1 MELRHLTYF
10 VTVAAECNFTRAA
23 ERLNVAQPPLSR
35 QIRELERELGVALFD
50 RDCRPIRL
58 TEAGRLFYE
67 RAVQILADVEQMRAT
82 MGRFSTAGRKQF
94 VVGSGGAAIYGRLPQ
109 LIRQFR
115 EACPHIDVRLVE
127 LTTLEQISALKEK
140 RIDAGIGRIQIDDP
154 AISRRM
160 LHLEP
165 LVVAVPSGHRLT
177 LCGSPIKLSALA
189 NEILIL
195 YPSHPRPSFVDQALV
210 LSRDHGLNPALVHE
224 VRELQTALS
233 LVAAQGGLC
242 ILPASIKN
250 MRREGVD
257 YLDLADP
264 HAVAPLIVSW
274 RTADAS
280 DELAQFLQIS
290 MRLYAEAQSPIESHL
305 HPLV

>member
-1 MELRHLTYF
+1 MELRHLVYF
-10 VTVAAECNFTRAA
+10 ATVAAECNFTRAA

-35 QIRELERELGVALFD
+35 QIRELENELGVSLFD

-58 TEAGRLFYE
+58 TEAGRLFHE
-67 RAVQILADVEQMRAT
+67 QAIQILDKVEQMRAT
-82 MGRFSTAGRKQF
+82 MRRFSTTGRKQF
-94 VVGSGGAAIYGRLPQ
+94 AIGSGGAAIYGLLPK

-127 LTTLEQISALKEK
+127 LTTLEQISALKDG
-140 RIDAGIGRIQIDDP
+140 RIDVGIGRIHIEDP
-154 AISRRM
+154 AVSRET

-165 LVVAVPSGHRLT
+165 LVVAVPSGHPLAAQGGQIT
-177 LCGSPIKLSALA
+177 LAALS
-189 NEILIL
+189 NETLIL
-195 YPSHPRPSFVDQALV
+195 YPSYPRPSFVDQALG
-210 LSRDHGLNPALVHE
+210 LFRDHGIDPALVHE

-242 ILPASIKN
+242 LLPASIKY

-257 YLDLADP
+257 YLDLTDP

-274 RTADAS
+274 RTGDTS
-280 DELAQFLQIS
+280 DELSQFLQIS
-290 MRLYAEAQSPIESHL
+290 RRLYAGIHRHITPQTYAQS
-305 HPLV
+305 